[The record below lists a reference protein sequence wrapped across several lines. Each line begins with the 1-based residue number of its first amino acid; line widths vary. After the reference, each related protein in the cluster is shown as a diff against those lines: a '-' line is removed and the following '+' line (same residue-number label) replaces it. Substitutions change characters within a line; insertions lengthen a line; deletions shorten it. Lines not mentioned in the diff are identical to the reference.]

1 MVLGR
6 KADAQGLQ
14 AVVLTS
20 ARERRHS
27 SLGGAHMFNPS
38 RDQARQFFIDSWAK
52 FRRGDALTPLEEK
65 TVAIITLHPEYHRV
79 LQNPES
85 FITTDW
91 RPEAGDINPFLHL
104 GFHLAIQ
111 EQLDIDQPSGIRAI
125 HAQLAAKHDDEHA
138 ATHEI
143 LECLGETL
151 WQSQRTGT
159 PLDGALYLNL
169 MRQRLPAQQ

>member
-1 MVLGR
+1 
-6 KADAQGLQ
+6 
-14 AVVLTS
+14 
-20 ARERRHS
+20 
-27 SLGGAHMFNPS
+27 MFSPS
-38 RDQARQFFIDSWAK
+38 RDQARQFFIDTWAK
-52 FRRGDALTPLEEK
+52 FRRHDPLTPLEEK
-65 TVAIITLHPEYHRV
+65 TAAIIALHPEYHRV

-125 HAQLAAKHDDEHA
+125 HAELAAKHGDGHP

-151 WQSQRTGT
+151 WQSQRTGQA
-159 PLDGALYLNL
+159 LDAALYLQL
-169 MRQRLPAQQ
+169 LRQRVPMKQ

>member
-1 MVLGR
+1 
-6 KADAQGLQ
+6 
-14 AVVLTS
+14 
-20 ARERRHS
+20 
-27 SLGGAHMFNPS
+27 MFNPS

-65 TVAIITLHPEYHRV
+65 TVAIITAHPEYHRI

-85 FITTDW
+85 FISTDW

-111 EQLDIDQPSGIRAI
+111 EQLDIDQPPGIRAI

-138 ATHEI
+138 AKHEI

-151 WQSQRTGT
+151 WQSQRTGQA
-159 PLDGALYLNL
+159 LDGALYLSL

>member
-1 MVLGR
+1 
-6 KADAQGLQ
+6 
-14 AVVLTS
+14 
-20 ARERRHS
+20 
-27 SLGGAHMFNPS
+27 MFNPS

-52 FRRGDALTPLEEK
+52 FQRGEALTPLEQK
-65 TVAIITLHPEYHRV
+65 TVAIVSLHPEYHRV

-85 FITTDW
+85 FMTTDW

-111 EQLDIDQPSGIRAI
+111 EQLDIDQPPGIRAI
-125 HAQLAAKHDDEHA
+125 HQQLAAKHDDGHA

-151 WQSQRTGT
+151 WQSQRTGQ
-159 PLDGALYLNL
+159 PLDGALYLSL
-169 MRQRLPAQQ
+169 MRQRLPQAQ